1 MINSNNVAPRL
12 LNSSGVLDLK
22 NQSNLQL
29 ASSSGTEDEGI
40 GLPEEGPLSN
50 IPLYQFITIIPI
62 NPMMMHP
69 HNQESVLVFCI

>member
-1 MINSNNVAPRL
+1 MINSSNVAPRL

-22 NQSNLQL
+22 NQSNLEINIFL
-29 ASSSGTEDEGI
+29 FMLRM
-40 GLPEEGPLSN
+40 GLPEKRPLSN

-69 HNQESVLVFCI
+69 HNQESVLVLCI